1 LSSLINSRE
10 DAMKRWIEIF
20 GNIFISVTLAEVGE
34 YHTSL
39 EIFDMN
45 VKASQALWIRHAWVA
60 F

>member
-1 LSSLINSRE
+1 
-10 DAMKRWIEIF
+10 MKRWIEIF
-20 GNIFISVTLAEVGE
+20 GNIFISVTFAEVGE